1 MRARSECREEGLK
14 GYLAEAEAGE
24 RNAGEL
30 AKIAVLQVGQKDRDD
45 LGQDLYGN
53 SRSLSYYIKHLI
65 HA

>member
-1 MRARSECREEGLK
+1 MRARAKGREVGLED
-14 GYLAEAEAGE
+14 YLAEAEVGE

-53 SRSLSYYIKHLI
+53 SRSLSCYIKHLI
-65 HA
+65 HV